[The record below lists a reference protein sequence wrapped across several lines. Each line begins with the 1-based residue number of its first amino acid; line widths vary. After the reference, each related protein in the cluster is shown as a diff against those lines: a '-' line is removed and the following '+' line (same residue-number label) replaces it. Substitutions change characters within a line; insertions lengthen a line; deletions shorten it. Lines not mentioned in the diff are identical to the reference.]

1 MIRCISSSKHY
12 NYDKTKHSC
21 HGWTNLNRKMI
32 YKFSFFIWIKMT
44 CTFSYLHTWS
54 SLPSY
59 LSWFHIVSYLYRIT
73 HDARKISIYVWN
85 NGEMLLFRKK
95 YDVIYFGNV
104 IYDIYITRFRVT
116 QCKIHF
122 ASYFMPIWNET
133 WIKSMFFVKCM
144 PLNINKEK
152 LKNI

>member
-32 YKFSFFIWIKMT
+32 YKFSFFLWIKMT

-59 LSWFHIVSYLYRIT
+59 SSWFHIVSYLYRIT
-73 HDARKISIYVWN
+73 HDARKISIYILN
-85 NGEMLLFRKK
+85 NAKRIRFFLKKWCNLFR
-95 YDVIYFGNV
+95 
-104 IYDIYITRFRVT
+104 
-116 QCKIHF
+116 QCYLLHIHYSF
-122 ASYFMPIWNET
+122 PRIAMQTHIASYFVPLWNVTLIE
-133 WIKSMFFVKCM
+133 SMFL
-144 PLNINKEK
+144 LNVRHWISIKKE
-152 LKNI
+152 